1 MSMRFQP
8 PSYLP
13 SYLPAAPEKKNF
25 QSFEP
30 FSHLSCLNAS
40 DNEQVEETSQ
50 VLGVPA
56 NVLIDDFS
64 DSDLVD
70 RCLKGDRTCF
80 RHLYQRYQHKVRST
94 LYQLCGSS
102 LLDDLTQEVFLRVWK
117 GLPKLKHQENF
128 STWLYR
134 ITWNVAS
141 DQRQA
146 FAKQHSFDSQLKNQE
161 TIDRVIPNNN
171 NTSDL
176 MKLHYQDLVQ
186 RGLEQ
191 LSFEHRS
198 VLVLHDLE
206 DIPQK
211 EVAKILGL
219 PMGTVKSRVFYARN
233 SVRQFLQ
240 KQGVDEL

>member
-1 MSMRFQP
+1 M
-8 PSYLP
+8 
-13 SYLPAAPEKKNF
+13 
-25 QSFEP
+25 
-30 FSHLSCLNAS
+30 
-40 DNEQVEETSQ
+40 
-50 VLGVPA
+50 LGVPA
-56 NVLIDDFS
+56 NVLIDDCS

-70 RCLKGDRTCF
+70 QCLKGDRTCF
-80 RHLYQRYQHKVRST
+80 RHLYQRYHQKVRST
-94 LYQLCGSS
+94 LYQLCGAS

-146 FAKQHSFDSQLKNQE
+146 FAKQRSFDSKLKSQE
-161 TIDRVIPNNN
+161 TMERVIPHN
-171 NTSDL
+171 NTSNL
-176 MKLHYQDLVQ
+176 MQLHYQDLVQ

-211 EVAKILGL
+211 EVAQILGL
-219 PMGTVKSRVFYARN
+219 PSGTVKSRVFYARN

>member
-1 MSMRFQP
+1 M
-8 PSYLP
+8 L
-13 SYLPAAPEKKNF
+13 A
-25 QSFEP
+25 
-30 FSHLSCLNAS
+30 
-40 DNEQVEETSQ
+40 
-50 VLGVPA
+50 VPA
-56 NVLIDDFS
+56 NVLTDNCS
-64 DSDLVD
+64 DSDLVAE
-70 RCLKGDRTCF
+70 CLKGDRTCF
-80 RHLYQRYQHKVRST
+80 RYLYKRYQHKVRST
-94 LYQLCGSS
+94 LYQLCGPS
-102 LLDDLTQEVFLRVWK
+102 LLDDLAQEVFLRVWK

-161 TIDRVIPNNN
+161 VMARVILKD

-176 MKLHYQDLVQ
+176 MQLHYQDLVQ

-191 LSFEHRS
+191 SSFEHRS

-211 EVAKILGL
+211 EVAQILGL
-219 PMGTVKSRVFYARN
+219 PAGTVKSRVFYARN
-233 SVRQFLQ
+233 SLRQFLQ

>member
-1 MSMRFQP
+1 M
-8 PSYLP
+8 L
-13 SYLPAAPEKKNF
+13 A
-25 QSFEP
+25 
-30 FSHLSCLNAS
+30 
-40 DNEQVEETSQ
+40 
-50 VLGVPA
+50 VPG
-56 NVLIDDFS
+56 NVLTDDCS

-80 RHLYQRYQHKVRST
+80 RYLYQRYQHKVRST
-94 LYQLCGSS
+94 LYQLCGPS
-102 LLDDLTQEVFLRVWK
+102 LLDDLAQEVFLRVWK
-117 GLPKLKHQENF
+117 GLPKLKHKENF

-146 FAKQHSFDSQLKNQE
+146 FAQQHSFDSKLKNQAE
-161 TIDRVIPNNN
+161 MARVIVKDS
-171 NTSDL
+171 TSDL
-176 MKLHYQDLVQ
+176 MQLHYQDLVQ

-211 EVAKILGL
+211 AVAEILGL
-219 PMGTVKSRVFYARN
+219 PAGTVKSRVFYARN
-233 SVRQFLQ
+233 AMRQFLQ
-240 KQGVDEL
+240 KEGVRKL